1 MCFFQDLQEAFDE
14 ALLRFQGDTEWVIQ
28 NVFPSSPKIREQFV
42 AAQLMLSSRINSK
55 SLLKNLSERWTAIQ
69 ILFQKL
75 WKVNTDEILITSKW
89 ISVLS
94 FSLHVKPIWSIFIPR
109 KYILLIYTVHAKTN
123 KYVKILC
130 K

>member
-1 MCFFQDLQEAFDE
+1 M
-14 ALLRFQGDTEWVIQ
+14 
-28 NVFPSSPKIREQFV
+28 
-42 AAQLMLSSRINSK
+42 NSNPNIIPEIMK
-55 SLLKNLSERWTAIQ
+55 SKHRWNI
-69 ILFQKL
+69 I
-75 WKVNTDEILITSKW
+75 IIITSKW